1 MTLKTVHKLLTFI
14 IAAVWFVNGL
24 ICKILNYVPRHEE
37 IVASILGGN
46 SFLFTILIGS
56 AEVLMAVWILSG
68 IKSRINAIL
77 QILIIMSMNVL
88 EFTLAPD
95 LLLWGRFNILFAI
108 AFSILIY
115 FNQFILKKKITTN
128 GN

>member
-1 MTLKTVHKLLTFI
+1 MTFKTVHRLLNFS

-24 ICKILNYVPRHEE
+24 YCKILSYVPRHEE

-46 SFLFTILIGS
+46 SLLFTTLIGS

-68 IKSRINAIL
+68 IKARINALL
-77 QILIIMSMNVL
+77 QIVIIMSMNVL
-88 EFTLAPD
+88 EFTLVPD

-115 FNQFILKKKITTN
+115 FNQFILKKKITNN